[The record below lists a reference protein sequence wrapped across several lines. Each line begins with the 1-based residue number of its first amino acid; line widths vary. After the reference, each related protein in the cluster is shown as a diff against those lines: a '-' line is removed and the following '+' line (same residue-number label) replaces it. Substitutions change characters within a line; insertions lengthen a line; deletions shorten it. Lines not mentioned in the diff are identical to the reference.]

1 MLDTCNVMVTV
12 GEDLKSISIRLD
24 KMFTGYKT
32 KVSNDDRDAT
42 LKLKKHWINNI
53 RLKSSGFDDKST
65 IMFIDFSY
73 PKFFY
78 EDNICLITTEQQRME
93 VRSEERV
100 IKNNSSSI
108 GR

>member
-42 LKLKKHWINNI
+42 LKLKNI
-53 RLKSSGFDDKST
+53 G
-65 IMFIDFSY
+65 
-73 PKFFY
+73 
-78 EDNICLITTEQQRME
+78 
-93 VRSEERV
+93 
-100 IKNNSSSI
+100 
-108 GR
+108 